1 MKHLKNFETNMKYLK
16 RFNESKF
23 SSVVQDIDD
32 MCLDLK
38 DEYINTEVI
47 YDDESSTLQV
57 NFGGSNILWSSISE
71 YIDRVISYLEV
82 ENWDLVDM
90 FLEGNEVIYPE
101 QTIEKLNKIPKYT
114 LDSVSFI
121 FTEKEK
127 SGDLIKSKEELMK
140 QFTDA
145 AMRRV
150 KRVKRN

>member
-1 MKHLKNFETNMKYLK
+1 MKYLK

-23 SSVVQDIDD
+23 SSVVQDIKD

-57 NFGGSNILWSSISE
+57 NFSGSNTILWSSISE
-71 YIDRVISYLEV
+71 YIDRIISYLEV
-82 ENWDLVDM
+82 ENWNLVDM
-90 FLEGNEVIYPE
+90 FLGGDQVIYPE
-101 QTIEKLNKIPKYT
+101 QTIKNLNKIPKYT

-121 FTEKEK
+121 FAEKEK
-127 SGDLIKSKEELMK
+127 SGDLIKSKEEFVK

-145 AMRRV
+145 ANIQRIKFV
-150 KRVKRN
+150 K